1 MTTPTHDESCT
12 LVIFGASGDLTRRKL
27 LPALWSMF
35 QSRVLPEPFAVVGV
49 ARSEMTNEQFRARM
63 REAIS
68 DFARVKPP
76 SSRVWDRFAQALFYY
91 SGDPADAAMY
101 PGLTTYLKQVEQERG
116 TSGNRLF
123 YVSTPPSVYPH
134 LVTRLGEAGLNRS
147 TEHTSGW
154 VRIIIE
160 KPFGRD
166 LASAGSLNQ
175 VVASAFTEDQVYRID
190 HYLGKETV
198 QNILVFRWANGI
210 FEPLWNRNHV
220 DHVQITVGES
230 IGVEG
235 RGAYYEESG
244 ALRDMI
250 QNHILQLLCL
260 VAMEP
265 PVTFDA
271 DPVRDEKTKV
281 MRAIRP
287 IAADEVDRVAVRGQ
301 YGPGFVGGQR
311 VVGYREEKGVSATS
325 LTETFAALRLEIE
338 NWRWAGVP
346 FYLRTGKRLPERAS
360 EIAVQFK
367 QTPHLVFRRNPEIL
381 TEPNRLVLRIQPDEG
396 MSLSFGAKLPGSD
409 LRIKPVEM
417 EFDYGKAFGGE
428 PPEAYE
434 RLLLDAM
441 KGDATLYARGDWVT
455 MAWEL
460 LQPVLDTW
468 AGGDPRKFPN
478 YEAGTWGPAE
488 ADTLIERSGRRW
500 RRP

>member
-1 MTTPTHDESCT
+1 MRSQKRS
-12 LVIFGASGDLTRRKL
+12 ASALTR
-27 LPALWSMF
+27 
-35 QSRVLPEPFAVVGV
+35 QDGV
-49 ARSEMTNEQFRARM
+49 ALSVGFDAGDG
-63 REAIS
+63 A
-68 DFARVKPP
+68 DDA
-76 SSRVWDRFAQALFYY
+76 A
-91 SGDPADAAMY
+91 DPADAVTY
-101 PGLTTYLKQVEQERG
+101 PGLSAYIRQVEQDRG
-116 TSGNRLF
+116 TGGNRLF
-123 YVSTPPSVYPH
+123 YLSTPPSVYPH
-134 LVTRLGEAGLNRS
+134 LVTRLGEAGLNHPPED
-147 TEHTSGW
+147 TGGW

-166 LASAGSLNQ
+166 RASASALNQ
-175 VVASAFTEDQVYRID
+175 VVASVFSEDQVYRID

-265 PVTFDA
+265 PVTFDS

-287 IAADEVDRVAVRGQ
+287 VAADEVDRVAVRGQ

-311 VVGYREEKGVSATS
+311 VVGYREEKGVSS
-325 LTETFAALRLEIE
+325 ESITETFAALRLEIE

-346 FYLRTGKRLPERAS
+346 FYLRTGKRLPKRAS

-367 QTPHLVFRRNPEIL
+367 RTPHLVFRRDSDIL
-381 TEPNRLVLRIQPDEG
+381 AEPNRLVLRIQPDEG
-396 MSLSFGAKLPGSD
+396 MSLSFGAKLPGQE

-417 EFDYGKAFGGE
+417 EFDYGQAFGGE

-434 RLLLDAM
+434 RLLLDAFL
-441 KGDATLYARGDWVT
+441 GDATLFIRRDEVEASWLYIDRLFEGWSRTEDGALPTYA
-455 MAWEL
+455 
-460 LQPVLDTW
+460 
-468 AGGDPRKFPN
+468 
-478 YEAGTWGPAE
+478 AGTWGPAE
-488 ADTLIERSGRRW
+488 SDVLVARDGRAW
-500 RRP
+500 RRL